1 MKLADTD
8 SKLGRKLETW
18 VVGEQKK
25 KKKPRLKR
33 RLEKWLTDEEKKE
46 QFYVVEEKTGVR
58 RKILMATSQR
68 AILFENNL
76 FGKLK
81 DTSDKAWNQ
90 FISVHLSE
98 GFLASS
104 LELCLFRY
112 PDSMNHQDTVS
123 WVLSGL
129 DKVKAREFY
138 AYLKDREMALKEL
151 RRAKPAP
158 APPAAAAK
166 K

>member
-8 SKLGRKLETW
+8 SKIGRKLETW
-18 VVGEQKK
+18 VVGEEKVE
-25 KKKPRLKR
+25 KKPRLKR

-81 DTSDKAWNQ
+81 EASDKVWNQ
-90 FISVHLSE
+90 FISVHLTE
-98 GFLASS
+98 GFLTSS
-104 LELCLFRY
+104 LELCFFPY
-112 PDSMNHQDTVS
+112 HDSKNHLEAVD
-123 WVLSGL
+123 WKFSGL
-129 DKVKAREFY
+129 DKEKARKCY
-138 AYLKDREMALKEL
+138 AFLKDREMSLKET
-151 RRAKPAP
+151 RQGK
-158 APPAAAAK
+158 
-166 K
+166 